1 MKITGY
7 INYGYRPPAPFVT
20 ASILLKEL
28 DLKARLPLLV
38 DTGASNMII
47 LWRDVERLGID
58 VSKLKPEREFSGIG
72 GLVEAK
78 PILSMLIF
86 RSESGQLVKEEAEA
100 YVVTGACPHPR
111 LRLLPSILGRDVINR
126 YALNYRFE
134 TKETSL
140 EK

>member
-28 DLKARLPLLV
+28 NLKARLPLLV
-38 DTGASNMII
+38 DTGASNTII
-47 LWRDVERLGID
+47 MWRDVERLGID

-72 GLVEAK
+72 GLIEAK
-78 PILSMLIF
+78 PILSTLIF
-86 RSESGQLVKEEAEA
+86 RSESGQPVKEEVEA
-100 YVVTGACPHPR
+100 HVVTSTCPHPR
-111 LRLLPSILGRDVINR
+111 LKLLPSILGRDIINR
-126 YALNYRFE
+126 YALNYKFE
-134 TKETSL
+134 NRETSL